1 MEIAVA
7 ASTIG
12 KRRFFIDIT
21 HWDRVDRFHK
31 PFLVNPGHPA
41 GLSVAVFDLSR
52 YINEVAQI
60 YKEASEALA
69 SARREFVKSASRA
82 WPLRFLLPARIE
94 PPALGPEWE
103 IKTHVENVIGKKF
116 GGWGE
121 VLVGRVAVEVRDRAV
136 YIGGVP
142 SIGHTYL
149 RMLGALS
156 I

>member
-1 MEIAVA
+1 VEIVVA

-12 KRRFFIDIT
+12 KRRFFVDIT
-21 HWDRVDRFHK
+21 HWDSVDRFHK
-31 PFLVNPGHPA
+31 PFLVNSGHPA
-41 GLSVAVFDLSR
+41 GLSATAFDLSK

-60 YKEASEALA
+60 YKEASEALTA
-69 SARREFVKSASRA
+69 ARREFVKSASRA
-82 WPLRFLLPARIE
+82 WPLRFLLPTRIE
-94 PPALGPEWE
+94 PPSLGPEWE

-116 GGWGE
+116 DGWGE
-121 VLVGRVAVEVRDRAV
+121 VLVGRAAVEVRDRAV